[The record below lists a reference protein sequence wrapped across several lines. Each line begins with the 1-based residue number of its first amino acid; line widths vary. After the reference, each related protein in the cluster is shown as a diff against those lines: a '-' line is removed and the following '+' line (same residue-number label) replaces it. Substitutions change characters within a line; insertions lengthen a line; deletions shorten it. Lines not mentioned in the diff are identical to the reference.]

1 MLITKLQNATS
12 TSGLA
17 GSSRS
22 TTSTDSFQRALEQ
35 ALSGTGSASTA
46 TPGLSVADR
55 NRAAREADAAA
66 LAEFREYMSK
76 TPEQRMREAILKEMG
91 LTEED
96 LKAMPAE
103 KCAAIE
109 KAIAAKIRERL
120 EAQEQIKANALAEKV
135 ANSGDTQLIRMLSV

>member
-1 MLITKLQNATS
+1 MLITNLQNAAA

-22 TTSTDSFQRALEQ
+22 NTPADGFQRALEQ
-35 ALSGTGSASTA
+35 ALSGGGTSTA
-46 TPGLSVADR
+46 TPGPSVADR

-96 LKAMPAE
+96 LKALSPE
-103 KCAAIE
+103 EHEAIE
-109 KAIAAKIRERL
+109 NAIAAKIRERL
-120 EAQEQIKANALAEKV
+120 EAQEQVKANALAEKV
-135 ANSGDTQLIRMLSV
+135 ASSGDTQLIRMLSL